1 MSGSAEIVSGEE
13 TSPGQIEAMLID
25 LDGTLIDTVPDLATA
40 TNEMLVALGRAE
52 KPVADVRRWVGN
64 GASRLVKRALTGS
77 FDGEPESALF
87 DRAYPL
93 FLESYA
99 TNVCVESKPYP
110 GVFETLSN
118 LVSRDLRLA
127 CVTNKPEAFTLPLL
141 ERLDLSRFFEIVVS
155 GDTLPKKKPD
165 PEPMWHA
172 CEALRSRP
180 QQCLAVG
187 ASANVVRAAEAAGIP
202 MICVT
207 YGYNQG
213 VDLNSLNAE
222 AMIDQFDGIL
232 AYLDR

>member
-1 MSGSAEIVSGEE
+1 MSESAEVVLGEE
-13 TSPGQIEAMLID
+13 TSPRQIEAMLID

-40 TNEMLVALGRAE
+40 TNEMLAALGRPE
-52 KPVADVRRWVGN
+52 LPLDDVRRWVGN
-64 GASRLVKRALTGS
+64 GAVRLVKRALTGS
-77 FDGEPESALF
+77 FDGEPEDALF

-99 TNVCVESKPYP
+99 ANVCVESEPYP
-110 GVFETLSN
+110 GVFKTLN
-118 LVSRDLRLA
+118 DLVSRGLRLA

-141 ERLDLSRFFEIVVS
+141 ERLDLSRFFEVVVS
-155 GDTLPKKKPD
+155 GDTLPTKKPD

-172 CEALRSRP
+172 CEALQSKP
-180 QQCLAVG
+180 QHCLAVG
-187 ASANVVRAAEAAGIP
+187 DSANDVQAAEAAGIP
-202 MICVT
+202 VLCVT

-213 VDLNSLNAE
+213 VDLGSLNTE